1 MHGERVYKIGIGEC
15 QLDRWH
21 CASEISGTVTLDFYY
36 LLQIQLSDST
46 SIIGRIRN
54 KTPYLVPL

>member
-1 MHGERVYKIGIGEC
+1 MVSMCDKIGIGEC

-46 SIIGRIRN
+46 PIIGKGGE
-54 KTPYLVPL
+54 KTTDLVPL

>member
-1 MHGERVYKIGIGEC
+1 MVSVCDKIGIGEC

-46 SIIGRIRN
+46 PIIGKIGK
-54 KTPYLVPL
+54 KTTD